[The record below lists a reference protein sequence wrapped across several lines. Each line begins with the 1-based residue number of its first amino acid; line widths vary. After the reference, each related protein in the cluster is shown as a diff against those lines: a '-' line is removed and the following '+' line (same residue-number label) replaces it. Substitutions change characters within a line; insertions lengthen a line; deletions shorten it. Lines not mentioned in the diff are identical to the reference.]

1 MRQCPAIV
9 RGGLIDP
16 TVFNALTP
24 PELLTGIGHTLRMA
38 ADANGALEGFE
49 RSQVLSAYSVT
60 RLLASEQAAAE
71 ELLAWTR
78 GALLDALDGDDR
90 PASRARPGGDRRG
103 ARRPGDRGRAV
114 RAAAGAAGG
123 RDATRRPPR
132 PARDD
137 RARDHGARHPGR
149 MR

>member
-90 PASRARPGGDRRG
+90 PASERARAAIAAAPDGQAVG
-103 ARRPGDRGRAV
+103 AALV

-132 PARDD
+132 AARDD

>member
-90 PASRARPGGDRRG
+90 
-103 ARRPGDRGRAV
+103 ARRASAPGRRSPRRPTARRSGPRCPSCSPALPE
-114 RAAAGAAGG
+114 
-123 RDATRRPPR
+123 DATRRAVRRVLREMIEREITALATPV
-132 PARDD
+132 
-137 RARDHGARHPGR
+137 G
-149 MR
+149 

>member
-90 PASRARPGGDRRG
+90 PACERAR
-103 ARRPGDRGRAV
+103 AAI
-114 RAAAGAAGG
+114 AAAPDGQAIGAALSELLPALPE
-123 RDATRRPPR
+123 DATRRAVRRILREMIEREITALATPV
-132 PARDD
+132 
-137 RARDHGARHPGR
+137 G
-149 MR
+149 